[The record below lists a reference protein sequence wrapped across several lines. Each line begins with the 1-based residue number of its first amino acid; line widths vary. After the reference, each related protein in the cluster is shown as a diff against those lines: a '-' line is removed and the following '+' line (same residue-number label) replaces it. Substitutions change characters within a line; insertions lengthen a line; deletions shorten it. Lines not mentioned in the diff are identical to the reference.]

1 MLLEQRNW
9 KTNKNCNSYG
19 FMKIHKKKSWVFP
32 LPKSTMF
39 FSEMGQSS
47 LICNLHG
54 FGKKG
59 LVD

>member
-1 MLLEQRNW
+1 
-9 KTNKNCNSYG
+9 
-19 FMKIHKKKSWVFP
+19 MKIHKKKSWVFP